1 MITTNQRG
9 EYIIELVDKDTGE
22 IITEFKSI
30 KLSDLKHFVD
40 DMKENNKEVLHMK
53 KIRNPKEKYK
63 WNHQSKK

>member
-9 EYIIELVDKDTGE
+9 EYIIEMVDKDTGE

-40 DMKENNKEVLHMK
+40 DMKEDNKEVLYMK
-53 KIRNPKEKYK
+53 RIRNPKE
-63 WNHQSKK
+63 SMI